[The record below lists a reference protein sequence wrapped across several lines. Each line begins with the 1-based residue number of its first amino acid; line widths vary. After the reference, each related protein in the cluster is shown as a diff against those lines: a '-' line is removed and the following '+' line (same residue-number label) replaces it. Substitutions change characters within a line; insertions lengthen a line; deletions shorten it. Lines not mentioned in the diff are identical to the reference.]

1 MFILKNVQ
9 YTTKD
14 AAFWKI
20 VISLGMAS
28 LFIFATMYS
37 IQPILPVFKESFD
50 IPITYATLSMSLNT
64 VGLIFGLLTIGFL
77 SDRKGRVGFIKVS
90 IFVTTV
96 ILFII
101 MLMPAFG
108 VLCFLLLIQVFA
120 LAGAAGA
127 ALAYLSEQ
135 IHPTHFGFAA
145 TLYIS
150 CNSHGGMIGR
160 FLMGFLAESYS
171 WEIALFLLGAFGII
185 TFLLVFFMLPQS
197 RHLTGSTKPYI
208 KDMKVFI

>member
-1 MFILKNVQ
+1 LTNVK

-20 VISLGMAS
+20 VISLRMAS

-50 IPITYATLSMSLNT
+50 ITITYTTLSMSLNT
-64 VGLIFGLLTIGFL
+64 VGLLFGLLTIGFL
-77 SDRKGRVGFIKVS
+77 SDRNGRVGFIKLS
-90 IFVTTV
+90 IFVTSG

-101 MLMPAFG
+101 PLMPTFG
-108 VLCFLLLIQVFA
+108 LIIFFWFIEVSVLSGV
-120 LAGAAGA
+120 AGA
-127 ALAYLSEQ
+127 ALAYMSED

-150 CNSHGGMIGR
+150 CNSLGGMIGR
-160 FLMGFLAESYS
+160 FLMGFLAETYS

-197 RHLTGSTKPYI
+197 RHFTG
-208 KDMKVFI
+208 